1 MTQRHDGTG
10 DQRMTQRSVLL
21 TGAAGNVARLLLPGL
36 AGYSLRL
43 TDRPDRAGSIPA
55 DSAGTAPVGT
65 DAAPAADPGSVEVR
79 PGDLADPGFVAD
91 VVAGMDTVVHLAADP
106 SPQASWED
114 LRGPNFDVVASVLD
128 AALAA
133 GVRRVVLA
141 SSVHAMGAYV
151 RRGEVPIDPAWPP
164 SPCCL
169 YGASKA
175 FTEAIGRTY
184 AYRTDLSVVCLRF
197 GGVQPRP
204 GSVGGLPSW
213 IGPEDLRALVVG
225 AVEADAA
232 KVPFGVYHGISANTR
247 HEWDTGNATADLGY
261 APAQDSEAFADS
273 VDPDEERGLC
283 AVGPLP

>member
-1 MTQRHDGTG
+1 MTPLTPDGTD
-10 DQRMTQRSVLL
+10 DQRMTQRRVLL
-21 TGAAGNVARLLLPGL
+21 TGAAGNVSRLLLPGL

-43 TDRPDRAGSIPA
+43 TDRADRANSIPADPIPA
-55 DSAGTAPVGT
+55 DSAGSA
-65 DAAPAADPGSVEVR
+65 GSVEVR
-79 PGDLADPGFVAD
+79 PGDLADPDFVAE

-106 SPQASWED
+106 SPQASWAD
-114 LRGPNFDVVASVLD
+114 LRGPNFDVVASVLE

-169 YGASKA
+169 YGTSKA

-184 AYRTDLSVVCLRF
+184 AYRTELSVVCLRF

-261 APAQDSEAFADS
+261 TPTMDSEAFAGS
-273 VDPDEERGLC
+273 VSPDEERGLC